1 MIFSTILS
9 NINSI
14 KQARKHGLPV
24 AKYKITLHEIK
35 EDFAKMEQL
44 QSTALTKM
52 SAERCQ
58 AFSREIE
65 LFFQTLSKLF
75 YSENA
80 LTAFEKNE
88 LEGILEETR
97 IIRDNVKSVA
107 KKFAQINS
115 ETDNQF

>member
-1 MIFSTILS
+1 M
-9 NINSI
+9 
-14 KQARKHGLPV
+14 
-24 AKYKITLHEIK
+24 
-35 EDFAKMEQL
+35 
-44 QSTALTKM
+44 
-52 SAERCQ
+52 
-58 AFSREIE
+58 
-65 LFFQTLSKLF
+65 FFQTLSKLF